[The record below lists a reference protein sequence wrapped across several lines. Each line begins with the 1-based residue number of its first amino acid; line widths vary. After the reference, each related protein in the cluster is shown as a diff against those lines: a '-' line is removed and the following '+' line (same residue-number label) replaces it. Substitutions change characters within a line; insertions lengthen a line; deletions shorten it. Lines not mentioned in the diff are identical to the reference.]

1 MTAPG
6 SVPPSLFTQEALAA
20 SAEALIRSHLPSGWA
35 SNDLTPLITL
45 WTSLHGTSRPSENPH
60 LLLQLQAA
68 IFHHSINQSQNQL
81 PNQPQIPQTQTSS
94 VPVAPPTSIFQQPQ
108 NQNQQNQ
115 NQNPFPPPSSQPNPQ
130 NQHSSP
136 STPAPAPIFHPT
148 PSTPSTPSDPPS
160 DSPLTHHLEEAHNL
174 CRLYFLRYFRIAP
187 YLDLII
193 TQVFGASYKTSS
205 FSSYTKTRTKLQS
218 CTYTWKNRSLT
229 ELKSHVKGLMEDD
242 PSLSLM
248 AGEQWLRAS
257 FSAGWNL
264 GIMRRVWG
272 WADRVVDWEG
282 STDEAKMMWKE
293 AYMRLCIA
301 VVTGGEMGEVWEG
314 CGELEA
320 PGGIEGFKL
329 VKMVRRAKDSSEMRK
344 RRRGESMGS
353 RTPVVS
359 VGMERGEG
367 AVPRNGLGEML

>member
-1 MTAPG
+1 
-6 SVPPSLFTQEALAA
+6 
-20 SAEALIRSHLPSGWA
+20 
-35 SNDLTPLITL
+35 
-45 WTSLHGTSRPSENPH
+45 
-60 LLLQLQAA
+60 
-68 IFHHSINQSQNQL
+68 
-81 PNQPQIPQTQTSS
+81 
-94 VPVAPPTSIFQQPQ
+94 
-108 NQNQQNQ
+108 
-115 NQNPFPPPSSQPNPQ
+115 
-130 NQHSSP
+130 
-136 STPAPAPIFHPT
+136 
-148 PSTPSTPSDPPS
+148 
-160 DSPLTHHLEEAHNL
+160 
-174 CRLYFLRYFRIAP
+174 
-187 YLDLII
+187 
-193 TQVFGASYKTSS
+193 
-205 FSSYTKTRTKLQS
+205 
-218 CTYTWKNRSLT
+218 
-229 ELKSHVKGLMEDD
+229 MEDD